1 MSLGEDEAEAHVYE
15 AGFNRKPSAQVGVEM
30 EWLIVDPRDA
40 RQHIPADRTS
50 QIYESLRA
58 SNALPGGS
66 KVTREPGGQIELSS
80 QPFRTLAECVE
91 ALATDLDRLREATS
105 DAGVALLGCGVDPYR
120 EPPRLLDQ
128 PRYRAMEAFFDRGG
142 PWGRIMMRRS
152 ASLQFNLDSGDDTHG
167 TSGYKFRWELAHRL
181 GPVLVA
187 AFANSPVLTGRP
199 TGWLSTRQAVWSHMD
214 AGRTREPRYQ
224 ADPAAAWSC
233 YALDAN
239 VLAIPGAEDTDWTAP
254 ADLTFREWIRGRAPS
269 LRRPTLA
276 DLDYHLT
283 TLFPPIRPRGWLE
296 LRMTDAQD
304 GDDWV
309 IPALL
314 TATLLNDA
322 HAADAAAAATEL
334 LCQDA
339 QPVPTHEVWTRAAR
353 CGLADPDL
361 AKAAIACFTAAESAL
376 VRSNTPPKLL
386 KAFTDFAERY
396 TVRGQSP
403 AHDRLKEWRHAETE
417 DRT

>member
-15 AGFNRKPSAQVGVEM
+15 ASFNKRPPEHVGVEM

-40 RQHIPADRTS
+40 RQHIPAERTS
-50 QIYESLRA
+50 QIYESLQA
-58 SNALPGGS
+58 PDALPGGS

-80 QPFRTLAECVE
+80 QPFHTLTECVE
-91 ALATDLDRLREATS
+91 ALATDLDRLRQTAS
-105 DAGVALLGCGVDPYR
+105 NAGVALLGRGADPYR

-128 PRYRAMEAFFDRGG
+128 SRYRAMEAFFDRGG

-152 ASLQFNLDSGDDTHG
+152 ASLQFNLDSGDDAYGSSNH
-167 TSGYKFRWELAHRL
+167 KFRWELAHRL

-187 AFANSPVLTGRP
+187 AFANSPVLSGRS
-199 TGWLSTRQAVWSHMD
+199 TGWLSTRQAVWSCMD
-214 AGRTREPRYQ
+214 ASRTHEPRYH
-224 ADPAAAWSC
+224 ADPAAAWSR

-239 VLAIPGAEDTDWTAP
+239 VLAIPGAEGDDWTAP
-254 ADLTFREWIRGRAPS
+254 PNLTFREWIRGRAPG

-283 TLFPPIRPRGWLE
+283 TLFPPVRPRGWLE

-304 GDDWV
+304 GDDWLV
-309 IPALL
+309 PALL
-314 TATLLNDA
+314 AATLLNDA
-322 HAADAAAAATEL
+322 HAADIAAAATEP
-334 LCQDA
+334 LCQDD
-339 QPVPTHEVWTRAAR
+339 QPVPTHEVWARAAR
-353 CGLADPDL
+353 CGLSDPDL
-361 AKAAIACFTAAESAL
+361 AKAAITCFAAAESAL
-376 VRSNTPPKLL
+376 VRSNTPTNLL

-396 TVRGQSP
+396 TVRGKCP
-403 AHDRLKEWRHAETE
+403 AHDRLKEWRHAESE